1 MQTVKRQ
8 NDKVTVYVGVL
19 HDFYEDEKGRVVLY
33 DQVIAGTWKG
43 KTFKATSFPDLM
55 TFDISKKEFDE
66 KVTDVFQ
73 YF

>member
-1 MQTVKRQ
+1 MQTIKRL
-8 NDKVTVYVGVL
+8 NEKVTVYVCVL
-19 HDFYEDEKGRVVLY
+19 HDSYEDEKGRLVLY

-43 KTFKATSFPDLM
+43 NTFRAVDFPDGNTFVM
-55 TFDISKKEFDE
+55 TKKDFKE

>member
-8 NDKVTVYVGVL
+8 NEKVTVYVGVL
-19 HDFYEDEKGRVVLY
+19 HDTKKKEKGRMVLY

-55 TFDISKKEFDE
+55 TFDISKKDFEE

>member
-1 MQTVKRQ
+1 MSTIKRL
-8 NDKVTVYVGVL
+8 NEKVTVYVGVL
-19 HDFYEDEKGRVVLY
+19 HDSYEDEKGRVVLY

-43 KTFKATSFPDLM
+43 NIFRAVDFPDGNTFVM
-55 TFDISKKEFDE
+55 TKKDFKE